1 MPERRVQATG
11 GKYGTWQ
18 QDHCCDGTDE
28 DGRQVQCE
36 NTCDAQAAASRQALQ
51 KSVQAYEKGS
61 AVRAELIRDITARVT
76 DGETTLAALDANDE
90 RLTGEV
96 LRLQEILSGEVA
108 AERTEQASI
117 KQRMLSEYAAFLG
130 LERLGEADLALL
142 IVNLFSVFG
151 R

>member
-1 MPERRVQATG
+1 M
-11 GKYGTWQ
+11 
-18 QDHCCDGTDE
+18 TDE